1 MFFNTMTEETSTV
14 PTLSMGDKTYPI
26 DSLSEIA
33 KVQISNL
40 QIVDAEIQR
49 LQQQLGIAQAARA
62 SFIATLQD
70 EVAKLG

>member
-1 MFFNTMTEETSTV
+1 MTGEIPAA
-14 PTLSMGDKTYPI
+14 PTLTIGDKTHPI
-26 DSLSEIA
+26 DSLSEMA
-33 KVQISNL
+33 KLQITNL

-49 LQQQLGIAQAARA
+49 LQQQLGIAQVARA

>member
-1 MFFNTMTEETSTV
+1 
-14 PTLSMGDKTYPI
+14 MGDKTYPI